1 MTRRSLKPSA
11 DILDLNIVPGSDV
24 SDLEVQKALTAALKF
39 ISYRPRSTVEVDRKL
54 SLKFEPEVIDKVRHW
69 LLKNKY
75 LDDRRF
81 AVQWKDYRDRLRPRS
96 FRMIYREL
104 RMLGVAEDILND
116 LLVDG
121 DEEESAYNAAIRMAR
136 KKRDSGMYVSGISRI
151 IYPFLRRRG
160 FDTSVIHSTT
170 CRIASELFP

>member
-1 MTRRSLKPSA
+1 M
-11 DILDLNIVPGSDV
+11 
-24 SDLEVQKALTAALKF
+24 
-39 ISYRPRSTVEVDRKL
+39 
-54 SLKFEPEVIDKVRHW
+54 
-69 LLKNKY
+69 
-75 LDDRRF
+75 
-81 AVQWKDYRDRLRPRS
+81 RPRS

-104 RMLGVAEDILND
+104 RMLGVSEDILND

-136 KKRDSGMYVSGISRI
+136 KKRDSGMDVSGISRI

-160 FDTSVIHSTT
+160 FDASVIHSTT